1 MSSAL
6 PLIYNPYKM
15 IVVTEK
21 RLKDRSGSTC
31 EISGTNENLVVYLV
45 EPKTEAIPEN
55 CILIAQPLL
64 DQIKN
69 PETMNPN
76 DWRGLSDS
84 MWNEN
89 LPVQI
94 VSWRMLARL
103 KNHDLLDMMYLDE
116 DALEWA
122 KATGEGEDE
131 EGKIIH
137 KDSNGN
143 ILQDGDSVVLIKDL
157 DVKGANFTA
166 KRGAAVHNIKLV
178 WDNAEQIEGR
188 VEGQHIVI
196 LTQYVK
202 KTK

>member
-1 MSSAL
+1 MS
-6 PLIYNPYKM
+6 
-15 IVVTEK
+15 VVTEK
-21 RLKDRSGSTC
+21 RLKDRSGSVC
-31 EISGTNENLVVYLV
+31 EISGSDENLVVYIV
-45 EPKTEAIPEN
+45 APKTEAIPEN
-55 CILIAQPLL
+55 CILITKSLR
-64 DQIKN
+64 DQIENK
-69 PETMNPN
+69 ELMNAN
-76 DWRGLSDS
+76 DWNRLSDS

-103 KNHDLLDMMYLDE
+103 KNHDLLEMMYLDE

-122 KATGEGEDE
+122 KATGEDEDE

-143 ILQDGDSVVLIKDL
+143 ILLDGDSVVLIKDL
-157 DVKGANFTA
+157 DVKGATFTA

-178 WDNAEQIEGR
+178 WDNANQIEGR
-188 VEGQHIVI
+188 VENQHIVI

>member
-1 MSSAL
+1 MS
-6 PLIYNPYKM
+6 
-15 IVVTEK
+15 VVTEK
-21 RLKDRSGSTC
+21 RLKDRSGSVC
-31 EISGTNENLVVYLV
+31 EISGSDENLVVYIV
-45 EPKTEAIPEN
+45 APKTEAIPEN
-55 CILIAQPLL
+55 CILITKSLR
-64 DQIKN
+64 DQIENKDL
-69 PETMNPN
+69 MNAN

-94 VSWRMLARL
+94 VSWRMHARL
-103 KNHDLLDMMYLDE
+103 KNNDMLDMMYLDE

-122 KATGEGEDE
+122 KATGEDEDE

-143 ILQDGDSVVLIKDL
+143 ILLDGDSVVLIKDL
-157 DVKGANFTA
+157 DVKGATFTA

-178 WDNAEQIEGR
+178 WDNPNQIEGR
-188 VEGQHIVI
+188 VENQHIVI

>member
-1 MSSAL
+1 MSV
-6 PLIYNPYKM
+6 I
-15 IVVTEK
+15 EK
-21 RLKDRSGSTC
+21 KLRDRSGSKC
-31 EISGTNENLVVYLV
+31 EISGNEHDLVVYTL
-45 EPKTEAIPEN
+45 PPFTTESLEHSV
-55 CILIAQPLL
+55 LIAQSLKN
-64 DQIKN
+64 QIEN
-69 PETMNPN
+69 PETTASN
-76 DWRGLSDS
+76 DWRGLSES
-84 MWNEN
+84 MWSEH
-89 LPVQI
+89 LPVQ
-94 VSWRMLARL
+94 VLSWRMLSRL

-116 DALEWA
+116 EVLEWA
-122 KATGEGEDE
+122 KATGEADDD
-131 EGKIIH
+131 EGKIVH

-143 ILQDGDSVVLIKDL
+143 ILSDGDSVVLIKDL

>member
-1 MSSAL
+1 MTV
-6 PLIYNPYKM
+6 I
-15 IVVTEK
+15 EK
-21 RLKDRSGSTC
+21 KLHDRSSSKC
-31 EISGTNENLVVYLV
+31 EISGSEENLVVYNVPPNTIEIL
-45 EPKTEAIPEN
+45 ESS
-55 CILIAQPLL
+55 ILISENLKN
-64 DQIKN
+64 QIEN
-69 PETMNPN
+69 PETTNPN

-89 LPVQI
+89 LAVQI

-116 DALEWA
+116 EALEWA
-122 KATGEGEDE
+122 KATGEGDDG

-137 KDSNGN
+137 KDANGN
-143 ILQDGDSVVLIKDL
+143 ILKDGDSVALIKDL

>member
-1 MSSAL
+1 MSVL
-6 PLIYNPYKM
+6 
-15 IVVTEK
+15 TEK
-21 RLKDRSGSTC
+21 RLKDRSGSKC
-31 EISGTNENLVVYLV
+31 EISGSEENLVVYTV
-45 EPKTEAIPEN
+45 TPKTDPTPEN
-55 CILIAQPLL
+55 CILITQSLR
-64 DQIKN
+64 DQIEN
-69 PETMNPN
+69 PETTNPN

-94 VSWRMLARL
+94 VSWRMHARL
-103 KNHDLLDMMYLDE
+103 KNTDMVEMMYLDE

-122 KATGEGEDE
+122 KATGEDEDD

-143 ILQDGDSVVLIKDL
+143 VLLDGDSVVLIKDL
-157 DVKGANFTA
+157 DVKGATFTA

-178 WDNAEQIEGR
+178 WDDANLIEGR
-188 VEGQHIVI
+188 VENQNIYI

>member
-1 MSSAL
+1 MS
-6 PLIYNPYKM
+6 I
-15 IVVTEK
+15 VTEK
-21 RLKDRSGSTC
+21 RLKDRSGSVC
-31 EISGTNENLVVYLV
+31 EISGSDENLVVYIV

-55 CILIAQPLL
+55 CILITKQLK
-64 DQIKN
+64 DQIENK
-69 PETMNPN
+69 ELMNAT

-103 KNHDLLDMMYLDE
+103 KNHDLLEMMYLDE

-122 KATGEGEDE
+122 KATGEDEDE
-131 EGKIIH
+131 EGKIVH

-143 ILQDGDSVVLIKDL
+143 VLLDGDSVVLIKDL
-157 DVKGANFTA
+157 DVKGATFTA

-178 WDNAEQIEGR
+178 WDNPNQIEGR
-188 VEGQHIVI
+188 VENQHIVI

>member
-1 MSSAL
+1 MS
-6 PLIYNPYKM
+6 
-15 IVVTEK
+15 VVTEK
-21 RLKDRSGSTC
+21 RVKDRSGSTC

-45 EPKTEAIPEN
+45 EPKTEATPEN
-55 CILIAQPLL
+55 CILITQPLL

-122 KATGEGEDE
+122 KSTGDGEDE
-131 EGKIIH
+131 EGKIVH

-143 ILQDGDSVVLIKDL
+143 LLFDGDSVVLIKDL

-166 KRGAAVHNIKLV
+166 KRGAAVHNIKVV

>member
-1 MSSAL
+1 MH
-6 PLIYNPYKM
+6 
-15 IVVTEK
+15 
-21 RLKDRSGSTC
+21 
-31 EISGTNENLVVYLV
+31 
-45 EPKTEAIPEN
+45 
-55 CILIAQPLL
+55 
-64 DQIKN
+64 
-69 PETMNPN
+69 
-76 DWRGLSDS
+76 
-84 MWNEN
+84 
-89 LPVQI
+89 
-94 VSWRMLARL
+94 ARL
-103 KNHDLLDMMYLDE
+103 KNMDMLEMMYLDE

-122 KATGEGEDE
+122 KATGEADDD

-143 ILQDGDSVVLIKDL
+143 ILKDGDSVVLIKDL

-188 VEGQHIVI
+188 VENQSIVI

>member
-1 MSSAL
+1 MS
-6 PLIYNPYKM
+6 I
-15 IVVTEK
+15 VTEK
-21 RLKDRSGSTC
+21 RLKDRSGSVC
-31 EISGTNENLVVYLV
+31 EISGSDENLVVYIV

-55 CILIAQPLL
+55 CILITKQLR
-64 DQIKN
+64 DQIENKDL
-69 PETMNPN
+69 MNAN

-94 VSWRMLARL
+94 VSWRMHARL
-103 KNHDLLDMMYLDE
+103 KNNDMLEMMYLDE

-122 KATGEGEDE
+122 KATGEDEDE

-157 DVKGANFTA
+157 DVKGATFTA
-166 KRGAAVHNIKLV
+166 KRGAAVHNIKVV
-178 WDNAEQIEGR
+178 WDDVNLIEGR
-188 VEGQHIVI
+188 VENQHIYI

>member
-1 MSSAL
+1 MS
-6 PLIYNPYKM
+6 I
-15 IVVTEK
+15 VTEK
-21 RLKDRSGSTC
+21 RLKDRSGSVC
-31 EISGTNENLVVYLV
+31 EISGSDENLVVYLV
-45 EPKTEAIPEN
+45 EPKTEDIPEN
-55 CILIAQPLL
+55 CILIAKALKN
-64 DQIKN
+64 QIEK
-69 PETMNPN
+69 PETTNPN

-94 VSWRMLARL
+94 VSWRMHARL
-103 KNHDLLDMMYLDE
+103 KNMDMLEMMYFDE

-122 KATGEGEDE
+122 KATGEADDD

-137 KDSNGN
+137 KDSNSN
-143 ILQDGDSVVLIKDL
+143 ILLDGDSVVLIKDL
-157 DVKGANFTA
+157 DVKGATFTA

-178 WDNAEQIEGR
+178 WDDPNLIEGR
-188 VEGQHIVI
+188 VENQNIYI

>member
-1 MSSAL
+1 MS
-6 PLIYNPYKM
+6 
-15 IVVTEK
+15 VVTEK
-21 RLKDRSGSTC
+21 RLKDRSGSLC
-31 EISGTNENLVVYLV
+31 EISGSDENLVVYLV
-45 EPKTEAIPEN
+45 APKTEVIPEN
-55 CILIAQPLL
+55 CILITKSLK
-64 DQIKN
+64 DQIEN
-69 PETMNPN
+69 PETTNPT
-76 DWRGLSDS
+76 DWRSLSDS

-94 VSWRMLARL
+94 VSWRMHARL
-103 KNHDLLDMMYLDE
+103 KNMDMLEMMYLDE
-116 DALEWA
+116 EALEWA
-122 KATGEGEDE
+122 KATGEADDD

-143 ILQDGDSVVLIKDL
+143 VLFDGDSVVLIKDL

-166 KRGAAVHNIKLV
+166 KRGAPVHNIKLV
-178 WDNAEQIEGR
+178 FDNAEQIEGR

>member
-1 MSSAL
+1 MS
-6 PLIYNPYKM
+6 I
-15 IVVTEK
+15 VTEK
-21 RLKDRSGSTC
+21 RLKDRSGSKC
-31 EISGTNENLVVYLV
+31 EISGSDENLVVYLV
-45 EPKTEAIPEN
+45 EPKTEDIPEN
-55 CILIAQPLL
+55 CILITKSLKG
-64 DQIKN
+64 QIEN
-69 PETMNPN
+69 PETTNPN
-76 DWRGLSDS
+76 DWRSLSDS

-116 DALEWA
+116 EALEWA

-143 ILQDGDSVVLIKDL
+143 ILFDGDSVVLIKDL

-166 KRGAAVHNIKLV
+166 KRGAPVHNIKLV
-178 WDNAEQIEGR
+178 FDNADQIEGR

>member
-1 MSSAL
+1 MS
-6 PLIYNPYKM
+6 I
-15 IVVTEK
+15 VTEK
-21 RLKDRSGSTC
+21 RLKDRSGSKC
-31 EISGTNENLVVYLV
+31 EISGSEENLVLYLV
-45 EPKTEAIPEN
+45 APKTEDTPEN
-55 CILIAQPLL
+55 CILITKSLK
-64 DQIKN
+64 DQIEN
-69 PETMNPN
+69 PETTNPN

-103 KNHDLLDMMYLDE
+103 KNIDLLEMMYLDE

-122 KATGEGEDE
+122 KATGEDQDD
-131 EGKIIH
+131 EGKIVH

-143 ILQDGDSVVLIKDL
+143 ILFDGDSVVLIKDL

-166 KRGAAVHNIKLV
+166 KRGAPVHNIKLV
-178 WDNAEQIEGR
+178 FDNAEQIEGR

>member
-1 MSSAL
+1 MT
-6 PLIYNPYKM
+6 P
-15 IVVTEK
+15 TEK
-21 RLKDRSGSTC
+21 KLHERSHSSC
-31 EISGTNENLVVYLV
+31 EISGSTENLVVYTVPPMIV
-45 EPKTEAIPEN
+45 ESTDN
-55 CILIAQPLL
+55 SILIAQNLK
-64 DQIKN
+64 DQIGN
-69 PETMNPN
+69 PETMNHN

-103 KNHDLLDMMYLDE
+103 KNHDLLEMMYLGE
-116 DALEWA
+116 EALEWA
-122 KATGEGEDE
+122 KATGEGDDG
-131 EGKIIH
+131 EGQIIH

-143 ILQDGDSVVLIKDL
+143 VLKDGDSVVLIKDL

-178 WDNAEQIEGR
+178 WDNADQIEGR
-188 VEGQHIVI
+188 VENQHIVI

>member
-1 MSSAL
+1 MS
-6 PLIYNPYKM
+6 I
-15 IVVTEK
+15 VTEK
-21 RLKDRSGSTC
+21 RLKDRSGSVC
-31 EISGTNENLVVYLV
+31 EISGSDENLVVYLV
-45 EPKTEAIPEN
+45 EPKAEAIPEN
-55 CILIAQPLL
+55 CILITKTLR
-64 DQIKN
+64 DQIENK
-69 PETMNPN
+69 ELMNAN

-94 VSWRMLARL
+94 VSWRMHARL
-103 KNHDLLDMMYLDE
+103 KNNDMLEMMYLDE

-122 KATGEGEDE
+122 KATGEDEDE

-143 ILQDGDSVVLIKDL
+143 ILLDGDSVVLIKDL
-157 DVKGANFTA
+157 DVKGATFTA

-178 WDNAEQIEGR
+178 WDNPNQIEGR
-188 VEGQHIVI
+188 VENQNIVI

>member
-1 MSSAL
+1 MD
-6 PLIYNPYKM
+6 I
-15 IVVTEK
+15 VTEK
-21 RLKDRSGSTC
+21 RLKDRSGSVC
-31 EISGTNENLVVYLV
+31 EISGTDENLVAYLV
-45 EPKTEAIPEN
+45 EPKTEVIPEN
-55 CILIAQPLL
+55 CILIAQKLK
-64 DQIKN
+64 DQIEN
-69 PETMNPN
+69 PDTTEPN

-94 VSWRMLARL
+94 VSWRMHARL
-103 KNHDLLDMMYLDE
+103 KNMDMLEMMYLDE

-122 KATGEGEDE
+122 KATGEADDD

-143 ILQDGDSVVLIKDL
+143 ILNDGDSVVLIKDL

-178 WDNAEQIEGR
+178 WDNAEHIEGR
-188 VEGQHIVI
+188 VENQHIVI

>member
-1 MSSAL
+1 MTT
-6 PLIYNPYKM
+6 I
-15 IVVTEK
+15 TEK
-21 RLKDRSGSTC
+21 RVRDRSGSRC
-31 EISGTNENLVVYLV
+31 EISGSDENLVVYLV
-45 EPKTEAIPEN
+45 EPKTEASPEN
-55 CILIAQPLL
+55 CILITKALK
-64 DQIKN
+64 DQIEN

-94 VSWRMLARL
+94 VSWRMHARL
-103 KNHDLLDMMYLDE
+103 KNMDMLEMMYLDE

-122 KATGEGEDE
+122 KATGEADDD
-131 EGKIIH
+131 EGKIVH

-143 ILQDGDSVVLIKDL
+143 VLLDGDSVVLIKDL
-157 DVKGANFTA
+157 DVKGATFTA

-178 WDNAEQIEGR
+178 WDDANLIEGR
-188 VEGQHIVI
+188 VENQSIFI

>member
-1 MSSAL
+1 MS
-6 PLIYNPYKM
+6 
-15 IVVTEK
+15 VVTEK
-21 RLKDRSGSTC
+21 RLKDRSGSVC
-31 EISGTNENLVVYLV
+31 EISGSDENLVVYLV
-45 EPKTEAIPEN
+45 NPKTENIPEN
-55 CILIAQPLL
+55 CILITKNLR
-64 DQIKN
+64 DQIEN
-69 PETMNPN
+69 PETTNVN

-94 VSWRMLARL
+94 VSWRLHARL
-103 KNHDLLDMMYLDE
+103 KNRDMLEMMYLDE

-122 KATGEGEDE
+122 KATREGDDD
-131 EGKIIH
+131 EGKIVH

-143 ILQDGDSVVLIKDL
+143 VLLDGDSVVLIKDL
-157 DVKGANFTA
+157 DVKGATFTA

-178 WDNAEQIEGR
+178 WDDANLIEGR
-188 VEGQHIVI
+188 VENQNIYI

>member
-1 MSSAL
+1 MS
-6 PLIYNPYKM
+6 I
-15 IVVTEK
+15 VTEK
-21 RLKDRSGSTC
+21 RLKDRSGSVC
-31 EISGTNENLVVYLV
+31 EISGSDENLVVYIV

-55 CILIAQPLL
+55 CILITKSLR
-64 DQIKN
+64 DQIENKDL
-69 PETMNPN
+69 MNAN

-94 VSWRMLARL
+94 VSWRMHARL
-103 KNHDLLDMMYLDE
+103 KNNDMLEMMYLDE

-122 KATGEGEDE
+122 KATGEDEDE

-143 ILQDGDSVVLIKDL
+143 VLLDGDSVVLIKDL
-157 DVKGANFTA
+157 DVKGATFTA

-178 WDNAEQIEGR
+178 WDNPNQIEGR
-188 VEGQHIVI
+188 VENQHIVI

>member
-1 MSSAL
+1 MS
-6 PLIYNPYKM
+6 
-15 IVVTEK
+15 VVTEK
-21 RLKDRSGSTC
+21 RLKDRSGSKC
-31 EISGTNENLVVYLV
+31 EISGSDENLVVYLV
-45 EPKTEAIPEN
+45 EPKTEATPEN
-55 CILIAQPLL
+55 CILITKKLK
-64 DQIKN
+64 DQIEN
-69 PETMNPN
+69 PKTTNAN

-103 KNHDLLDMMYLDE
+103 KNIDMLEMMYLDE

-122 KATGEGEDE
+122 KATGEADDD
-131 EGKIIH
+131 EGKIVH

-143 ILQDGDSVVLIKDL
+143 VLLDGDSVVLIKDL
-157 DVKGANFTA
+157 DVKGATFTA

-178 WDNAEQIEGR
+178 WDDANLIEGR
-188 VEGQHIVI
+188 VENQSIFI